1 MVKRQKSPCIDLCDF
16 SGPKGWCLGC
26 ARTRPECNQW
36 QKMKPYDKNNIEK
49 ELQRRMNQIKKQQS
63 EL

>member
-26 ARTRPECNQW
+26 ARTRLECNQW
-36 QKMKPYDKNNIEK
+36 QKMKPYDRTKIEK
-49 ELQRRMNQIKKQQS
+49 DLQKRMNQIKKTG
-63 EL
+63 